1 MKVIH
6 VVQGKVNPNRS
17 NGVNSVIYG
26 LTNSMNSLIDV
37 EVIGISKG
45 VKPNTTILRDKVKVY
60 LFPNNNSALNYLK
73 SIKNI
78 DIVHLHSVWQWTNVF
93 FSAYLRK
100 VKIPYVLTIH
110 SGLSNDRLKQ
120 SKYYFKMI
128 FQYFFQK
135 KIMDSAKIIQALTR
149 EEILEISRF
158 TKNKSIHY
166 ITNGVDLELTNNKY
180 KIGSENIKIGYL
192 GRFGI
197 EKNIESL
204 IKAISLLHTNI
215 NFTVELV
222 GPLNEEYNS
231 LHDLVKKLKL
241 ENIIKFIGPLY
252 GEQKYLKM
260 QEWNGYI
267 HIAKSD
273 VVSIAL
279 MEAFALGIPSI
290 VSRTSQVS
298 YFYKSG
304 AFVMVEPVDSDI
316 SRGIEEFLKSEAE
329 WLKMSNSAKDLVK
342 KTFNWDMVAL
352 EMEKMYQKA
361 LS

>member
-26 LTNSMNSLIDV
+26 LTNSLHGLIDV

-45 VKPNTTILRDKVKVY
+45 VKPNTTILRNKVSVN
-60 LFPNNNSALNYLK
+60 LFPNNKSALDYLK
-73 SIKNI
+73 GFSNI
-78 DIVHLHSVWQWTNVF
+78 DLVHLHSVWQWTNVV
-93 FSAYLRK
+93 FSHYLRK

-110 SGLSNDRLKQ
+110 SGLSDDRLRQ

-128 FQYFFQK
+128 FHWLFQK

-158 TKNKSIHY
+158 TKNKSIY
-166 ITNGVDLELTNNKY
+166 YLTNGVDLKLIDNKY
-180 KIGSENIKIGYL
+180 KPVGKNIKIGYL

-197 EKNIESL
+197 EKNIVSL
-204 IKAISLLHTNI
+204 INAV
-215 NFTVELV
+215 NFLNVNVNYTIELV
-222 GPLNEEYNS
+222 GPLDEEYES
-231 LHDLVKKLKL
+231 LDKLVKKLKL

-252 GEQKYLKM
+252 GEEKYLKM
-260 QEWNGYI
+260 KEWSGYI
-267 HIAKSD
+267 HVANSD

-279 MEAFALGIPSI
+279 MEALALGLPSI

-304 AFVMVEPVDSDI
+304 AFIMVEPVDLEI
-316 SRGIEEFLKSEAE
+316 SRGIKEFLNSESK
-329 WLKMSNSAKDLVK
+329 WPKMSNSAKALVK
-342 KTFNWDMVAL
+342 NNFNWDKVAA
-352 EMEKMYQKA
+352 EMEKMYRKA
-361 LS
+361 IF

>member
-1 MKVIH
+1 
-6 VVQGKVNPNRS
+6 
-17 NGVNSVIYG
+17 
-26 LTNSMNSLIDV
+26 
-37 EVIGISKG
+37 
-45 VKPNTTILRDKVKVY
+45 
-60 LFPNNNSALNYLK
+60 
-73 SIKNI
+73 
-78 DIVHLHSVWQWTNVF
+78 
-93 FSAYLRK
+93 
-100 VKIPYVLTIH
+100 
-110 SGLSNDRLKQ
+110 
-120 SKYYFKMI
+120 
-128 FQYFFQK
+128 
-135 KIMDSAKIIQALTR
+135 MDSAKIIQALTK

-166 ITNGVDLELTNNKY
+166 ITNGVDLELTNKKY
-180 KIGSENIKIGYL
+180 KIESEHIKIGYL

-204 IKAISLLHTNI
+204 IKAISLLQTNI

-316 SRGIEEFLKSEAE
+316 SRGIEEFLNSEAE

-352 EMEKMYQKA
+352 EMEKMYKKA